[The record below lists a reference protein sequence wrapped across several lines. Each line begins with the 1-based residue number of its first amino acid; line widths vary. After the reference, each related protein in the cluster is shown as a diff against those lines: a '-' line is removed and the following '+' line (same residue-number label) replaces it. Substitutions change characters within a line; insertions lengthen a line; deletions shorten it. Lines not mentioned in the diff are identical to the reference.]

1 MRKNLDIKLML
12 LGLGCMGYA
21 GSVCSYFV
29 TRTQNS
35 FYESA
40 QAFFGV
46 ILPFVGVAL
55 LLIGFFYKQ
64 KDK

>member
-1 MRKNLDIKLML
+1 MKKNLDIKLML

-21 GSVCSYFV
+21 ASVCSYFV

-40 QAFFGV
+40 QAFLCCSAICRRGAAAHWIF
-46 ILPFVGVAL
+46 P
-55 LLIGFFYKQ
+55 
-64 KDK
+64 

>member
-1 MRKNLDIKLML
+1 MKKNLDIKLML

-21 GSVCSYFV
+21 ASVCSYFV

-40 QAFFGV
+40 QAFLGV
-46 ILPFVGVAL
+46 ILPFVGVVL
-55 LLIGFFYKQ
+55 LLIGFFHKL
-64 KDK
+64 KEK